1 MRIVGKRTGPRGPA
15 LVGRPYDRRMRRTKI
30 LATVGPGSIR
40 RATLEQMVR
49 AGANAFRINFS
60 HGTDEEH
67 VMYLRRVRSVAR
79 ASGRHLAILG
89 DVQGPKIR
97 LGVIQSGSVRLTP
110 GQQWVLDSKVK
121 RPGDG
126 TRVGAQVPR
135 ISEAARV
142 GDPVILGDGLVDL
155 VVEEVRAG
163 ALVTHVVHGGVVSD
177 HAGIYFPRAH
187 LRTAVL
193 ADKDRHDIAVGV
205 EHGMDFLGLSFVRD
219 REDIL
224 LARRVLDA
232 RPGGTSVGIV
242 AKIERA
248 EALDHLEEILE
259 VADGIMVARGD
270 LGIEVPLER
279 LALEQKRMI
288 RAAHRAGRFSI
299 VATQM
304 LLSMVHAPRP
314 TRAEATDVANAVLDG
329 ADAVM
334 LSEETAIGDFPA
346 EAVGWLDRIANAT
359 EPALVT
365 SSFRD
370 ESGARNEG
378 WTDERA
384 VARAAVELA
393 EGVGAGAIV
402 APTHSGRT
410 ARWIAALRSP
420 IPTLALSQRPETLR
434 HLALIWGVIGRP
446 APEGRGGLVD
456 LRRAAYR
463 VVASEIRDP
472 GPVVLTAG
480 FPVEGRPTNLVTL
493 VEPPGRS
500 EPRAAK
506 LRGRRQ
512 RPAPRV

>member
-1 MRIVGKRTGPRGPA
+1 MADPREPT
-15 LVGRPYDRRMRRTKI
+15 LVGRLPHPSMRRTKI

-40 RATLEQMVR
+40 RATLEQMVA

-67 VMYLRRVRSVAR
+67 VGYLRRVRSVAR

-97 LGVIQSGSVRLTP
+97 LGVIASGSVRLTP
-110 GQQWVLDSKVK
+110 GQRWVLDSDVK

-126 TRVGAQVPR
+126 SRVGAQVPR

-155 VVEEVRAG
+155 LVEEVRAG
-163 ALVTHVVHGGVVSD
+163 ALETRVVHGGVVSD

-193 ADKDRHDIAVGV
+193 SAKDRHDIAVGV
-205 EHGMDFLGLSFVRD
+205 AQGMDFLGLSFVRD
-219 REDIL
+219 RRDVL
-224 LARRVLDA
+224 LARRALDA
-232 RPGGTSVGIV
+232 RPGGSSVGII

-279 LALEQKRMI
+279 LAVEQKRMI

-304 LLSMVHAPRP
+304 LMSMVHAPRP

-334 LSEETAIGDFPA
+334 LSEETAIGDYPA
-346 EAVGWLDRIANAT
+346 EAVGWLDRIATAT
-359 EPALVT
+359 EPALVAA
-365 SSFRD
+365 SFRD
-370 ESGARNEG
+370 AYGPADDRWKG
-378 WTDERA
+378 ERA
-384 VARAAVELA
+384 VARAAVDLA

-420 IPTLALSQRPETLR
+420 IPILALSQRPETLR
-434 HLALIWGVIGRP
+434 HLALIWGVVGRP
-446 APEGRGGLVD
+446 APDTRGGLVD

-493 VEPPGRS
+493 VEPSDRPEAR
-500 EPRAAK
+500 PVK
-506 LRGRRQ
+506 LRRRQ
-512 RPAPRV
+512 RPEPPV

>member
-1 MRIVGKRTGPRGPA
+1 MVEPPKPRGPA
-15 LVGRPYDRRMRRTKI
+15 LVGLPHPAGMRRTKI

-40 RATLEQMVR
+40 LGTLEQMVR

-60 HGTDEEH
+60 HGSDNEH
-67 VMYLRRVRSVAR
+67 AAYLKRVRSVGRAR
-79 ASGRHLAILG
+79 GRQVAILG

-97 LGVIQSGSVRLTP
+97 LGIIQSGSVRLTP
-110 GQQWVLDSKVK
+110 GQRWILDSEVN
-121 RPGDG
+121 RPGNA

-135 ISEAARV
+135 ISQAARV

-155 VVEEVRAG
+155 AVEEVHPRQ
-163 ALVTHVVHGGVVSD
+163 LSTRVVHGGVVSE

-187 LRTAVL
+187 LRTSVL
-193 ADKDRHDIAVGV
+193 SAKDRHDIAVGV

-219 REDIL
+219 RHDVR

-232 RPGGTSVGIV
+232 HPGGSAVGLV

-304 LLSMVHAPRP
+304 LMSMVHAPRP

-346 EAVGWLDRIANAT
+346 EAVGWLDRIARAT
-359 EPALVT
+359 EPAIV
-365 SSFRD
+365 SAAFRD
-370 ESGARNEG
+370 DPMPPADRSVA
-378 WTDERA
+378 ERA
-384 VARAAVELA
+384 VARAAVDLA
-393 EGVGAGAIV
+393 EGVGARAIV

-410 ARWIAALRSP
+410 ARRIAALRSRIP
-420 IPTLALSQRPETLR
+420 ILALSQRPETLR
-434 HLALIWGVIGRP
+434 HLALTWGVVGRP
-446 APEGRGGLVD
+446 APETKGGLVE

-463 VVASEIRDP
+463 VAESEFRTP

-493 VEPPGRS
+493 VEPVGDPD
-500 EPRAAK
+500 
-506 LRGRRQ
+506 
-512 RPAPRV
+512 PRVVSSQPRRDQRGTSRV

>member
-1 MRIVGKRTGPRGPA
+1 
-15 LVGRPYDRRMRRTKI
+15 MRRTKI

-40 RATLEQMVR
+40 SDTLEQMVR

-60 HGTDEEH
+60 HGTDAEH
-67 VMYLRRVRSVAR
+67 AMYLRRVRSAAR
-79 ASGRHLAILG
+79 ARGRQLAILG

-97 LGVIQSGSVRLTP
+97 LGLIESGSARLIP
-110 GQQWVLDSKVK
+110 GQRWILDSNVK
-121 RPGDG
+121 RPGDA

-155 VVEEVRAG
+155 VVEEVRAEE
-163 ALVTHVVHGGVVSD
+163 LSTRVVHGGVVSE

-187 LRTAVL
+187 LRTSVL
-193 ADKDRHDIAVGV
+193 SAKDRHDIAVGV

-219 REDIL
+219 RRDVL

-232 RPGGTSVGIV
+232 RPGGRSVGIV

-248 EALDHLEEILE
+248 EALDHLEEILD

-304 LLSMVHAPRP
+304 LMSMVHAPRP

-334 LSEETAIGDFPA
+334 LSEETAIGNFPA
-346 EAVGWLDRIANAT
+346 EAVGWLDRIAAAT
-359 EPALVT
+359 EPSILSAA
-365 SSFRD
+365 FRD
-370 ESGARNEG
+370 DAGAPVDRSVA
-378 WTDERA
+378 ERA
-384 VARAAVELA
+384 VARAAVDLA

-410 ARWIAALRSP
+410 ARRIAALRPRIP
-420 IPTLALSQRPETLR
+420 IIALSQRPETLR
-434 HLALIWGVIGRP
+434 HLALIWGVVGRP
-446 APEGRGGLVD
+446 APETKGGLVE

-463 VVASEIRDP
+463 VVESEIPAP

-493 VEPPGRS
+493 VDSPGGPG
-500 EPRAAK
+500 PRAASAHRR
-506 LRGRRQ
+506 RGH